1 MGSLTQTLDMDI
13 QVDQLIA
20 HYGDLTLGSDDEEEL
35 SDHFMQERQP
45 TNSPEDLIEH
55 LLFGEE
61 DVMILRKRNQSTI
74 NSYYQDFHIN

>member
-1 MGSLTQTLDMDI
+1 MDI

-45 TNSPEDLIEH
+45 TNSPKDLNER

-61 DVMILRKRNQSTI
+61 DGW
-74 NSYYQDFHIN
+74 Y